1 MGSSGCGKTSLL
13 NMISDRI
20 SITRGQSRTGTITLN
35 DREALN
41 NQVFGKIGAYVMQDD
56 ILFNY
61 FNPREALK
69 FAARLKL

>member
-1 MGSSGCGKTSLL
+1 M
-13 NMISDRI
+13 
-20 SITRGQSRTGTITLN
+20 N

-61 FNPREALK
+61 FNPREALT
-69 FAARLKL
+69 FAARLKLKIPVPE